1 MLNEILEAIKKANKE
16 GYRYFGIR
24 GDNVKFEIGTYL
36 DNSYDWDYENDCQ
49 SEEKLSG
56 TCSTGIGYLWYDG
69 EQEDLDTIEKAIK
82 LNETTYAY
90 NYRTVI
96 AGESAEYGEDED
108 ELIISGAKVIYVI
121 K

>member
-1 MLNEILEAIKKANKE
+1 MLNEILEAIKKAKAE

-24 GDNVKFEIGTYL
+24 GDDVKFEVGEEL
-36 DNSYDWDYENDCQ
+36 EPSYDWNHEYDIP
-49 SEEKLSG
+49 STEKLSG
-56 TCSTGIGYLWYDG
+56 TCSTGIDYLWYDG

-82 LNETTYAY
+82 LNETYPY

-96 AGESAEYGEDED
+96 AGESAEYGEDEG